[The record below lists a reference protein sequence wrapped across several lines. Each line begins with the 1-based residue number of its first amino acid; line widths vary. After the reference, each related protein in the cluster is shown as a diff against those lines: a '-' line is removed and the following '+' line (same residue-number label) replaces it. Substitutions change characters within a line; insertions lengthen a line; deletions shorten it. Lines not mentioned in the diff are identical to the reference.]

1 MPIEVPFLPADQNLD
16 PLKQDWGEAYKELAA
31 LIRAKVPAIKH
42 VDLYYGQEQ
51 FIGSDGN
58 WMPFRA
64 PAVFLEFRAAEV
76 QDLGDQV
83 QQLTMDIGVYLLHE
97 TVQDTDDRSLGQRR
111 AMEFVG
117 LLRQLHAAL
126 HSAQGT
132 HFMPLGRT
140 ELSRAEA
147 PPFCYFYR
155 QTYRCVII
163 DNGAVPQW
171 NWKEPPL
178 EPVVESE

>member
-1 MPIEVPFLPADQNLD
+1 MPIEVPYLPADANLD
-16 PLKQDWGEAYKELAA
+16 PLIQDWGEAYKELAT
-31 LIRAKVPAIKH
+31 LIRAKVPAIQH

-111 AMEFVG
+111 ALEFVA

-126 HSAQGT
+126 HGAQGD

-155 QTYRCVII
+155 QTFRCVII
-163 DNGAVPQW
+163 DNGAAPQW
-171 NWKEPPL
+171 DWKEPPL
-178 EPVVESE
+178 VPVVEPE

>member
-1 MPIEVPFLPADQNLD
+1 MPIEVPHLPADTNLD
-16 PLKQDWGEAYKELAA
+16 PLSQDWGEAYKELAA

-111 AMEFVG
+111 ALEFVA
-117 LLRQLHAAL
+117 LLRQLHQVL
-126 HSAQGT
+126 HGAQGT
-132 HFMPLGRT
+132 HFMPLTRT

-163 DNGAVPQW
+163 DNGAAPQW
-171 NWKEPPL
+171 NWAEPPL
-178 EPVVESE
+178 EPVVGP

>member
-1 MPIEVPFLPADQNLD
+1 MPIEVPYLPADQNRD
-16 PLKQDWGEAYKELAA
+16 PLTQDWGEAYKELCA

-58 WMPFRA
+58 WTPFRA
-64 PAVFLEFRAAEV
+64 PAVFLEFRAAVV
-76 QDLGDQV
+76 QDLGDQA

-111 AMEFVG
+111 ALEFVG
-117 LLRQLHAAL
+117 LLRQLHATL
-126 HSAQGT
+126 HSAQGA
-132 HFMPLGRT
+132 HFMPLTRT

-163 DNGAVPQW
+163 DNGAAPQW
-171 NWKEPPL
+171 DWAEPPL
-178 EPVVESE
+178 VPVVEP